1 LTEEEELQE
10 KLQDATVEIKGIEL
24 LENTEHPETNMMLI
38 NYQEKNEFVE
48 DCPFGNVVLACFTT
62 AHARLHLYETL
73 QPLGERVL
81 YFDTDSIIY
90 QHDDTQF
97 NSTIVNSLGGWA
109 DELSGDHIAKY
120 MSGGPKNYAY
130 ETRGGKS
137 VCKVKGLTLNYRA
150 SQIVSP
156 ATLEK
161 MLKGEEEVHVSYPHF
176 IQRTRQH
183 DVRTVPLVKKYQIIY
198 DKRQQVHH
206 YNTLPYGY

>member
-1 LTEEEELQE
+1 MFIFTEA
-10 KLQDATVEIKGIEL
+10 D
-24 LENTEHPETNMMLI
+24 MMLI
-38 NYQEKNEFVE
+38 NFQQKDEFLE
-48 DCPFGNVVLACFTT
+48 DCPFGNVVLACFST

-90 QHDDTQF
+90 LHHPTQF
-97 NSTIVNSLGGWA
+97 NPTIVNSLGGWT
-109 DELSGDHIAKY
+109 DELGGDHITKY

-130 ETRGGKS
+130 ETQGGQS
-137 VCKVKGLTLNYRA
+137 SCKVKGLTLNYRA

-156 ATLEK
+156 TTLEN
-161 MLKGEEEVHVSYPHF
+161 MLKGEEEEVQVHYPHF

-183 DVRTVPLVKKYQIIY
+183 HVRTIPLDKKYQIVY
-198 DKRQQVHH
+198 DKRQRVHQ

>member
-1 LTEEEELQE
+1 M
-10 KLQDATVEIKGIEL
+10 EL
-24 LENTEHPETNMMLI
+24 LENKEHPENDMMLV
-38 NYQEKNEFVE
+38 NYQEKEEFIE

-73 QPLGERVL
+73 QPIGERVL

-90 QHDDTQF
+90 QHDESQF
-97 NSTIVNSLGGWA
+97 NPTIVNSLGGWT
-109 DELSGDHIAKY
+109 DELEGDHIVKY

-130 ETRGGKS
+130 ETQGGKS
-137 VCKVKGLTLNYRA
+137 TCKVKGLTLNYRA

-161 MLKGEEEVHVSYPHF
+161 MLKCEEEEVHVRYPHF
-176 IQRTRQH
+176 IQRTHQH
-183 DVRTVPLVKKYQIIY
+183 NVRTVPLDKKYQIVY
-198 DKRQQVHH
+198 DKRQRVHH

>member
-1 LTEEEELQE
+1 
-10 KLQDATVEIKGIEL
+10 
-24 LENTEHPETNMMLI
+24 
-38 NYQEKNEFVE
+38 
-48 DCPFGNVVLACFTT
+48 
-62 AHARLHLYETL
+62 
-73 QPLGERVL
+73 
-81 YFDTDSIIY
+81 
-90 QHDDTQF
+90 
-97 NSTIVNSLGGWA
+97 
-109 DELSGDHIAKY
+109 

-137 VCKVKGLTLNYRA
+137 ICEVKGLTLNYRA

-161 MLKGEEEVHVSYPHF
+161 MLKGEEEEVHLRYPHF

-183 DVRTVPLVKKYQIIY
+183 DVRTIPLVKKYQIVY